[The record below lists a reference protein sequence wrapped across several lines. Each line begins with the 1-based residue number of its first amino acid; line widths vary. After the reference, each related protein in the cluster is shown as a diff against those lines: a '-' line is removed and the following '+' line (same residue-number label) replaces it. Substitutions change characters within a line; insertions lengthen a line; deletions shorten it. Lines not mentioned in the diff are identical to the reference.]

1 MVAALIFVLGFVV
14 LGISIVLVAFRNGP
28 RRPREPGT
36 TAQSRA
42 SRRLV
47 AVGVTLIIVGLGVAI
62 PLLVSVLNKRD
73 HSREAV
79 GGVTLTAG
87 QAEGR
92 STFAKYCSTCHT
104 LRAANA
110 VGKVGPNL
118 DTLHP
123 PKPLILN
130 AISQGRAQGRG
141 QMPAGLV
148 DGGDAQNVAAF
159 VAAVAGH
166 Q

>member
-14 LGISIVLVAFRNGP
+14 LGISVVLLAFRSGP
-28 RRPREPGT
+28 RRRREPGRP
-36 TAQSRA
+36 AQSRA

-47 AVGVTLIIVGLGVAI
+47 AIGVTLIIVGLGVAI
-62 PLLVSVLNKRD
+62 PLLITVLNSRH

-79 GGVTLTAG
+79 GGVTLTAD

-92 STFAKYCSTCHT
+92 AMFAKYCSTCHT

-118 DTLHP
+118 DALHP
-123 PKPLILN
+123 PKPVILN

-148 DGGDAQNVAAF
+148 DGADAQNVAAF